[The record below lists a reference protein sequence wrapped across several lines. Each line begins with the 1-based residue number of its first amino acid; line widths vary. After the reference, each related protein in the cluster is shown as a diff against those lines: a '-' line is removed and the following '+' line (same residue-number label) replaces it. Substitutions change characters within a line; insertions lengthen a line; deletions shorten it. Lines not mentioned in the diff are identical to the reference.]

1 MKMAHCEDMSDFE
14 ASESFHHDS
23 KKQIP
28 VALIIPTMHG
38 LKSYWGGYSTKSINH
53 GFLSKCC
60 WTLRERTLPFVPSG
74 VTLKHLGHSLLMTNV
89 AKTLFHWL
97 VGQY

>member
-38 LKSYWGGYSTKSINH
+38 LKSYWGVLNQINKSWI
-53 GFLSKCC
+53 
-60 WTLRERTLPFVPSG
+60 PFQV
-74 VTLKHLGHSLLMTNV
+74 LLD
-89 AKTLFHWL
+89 F
-97 VGQY
+97 